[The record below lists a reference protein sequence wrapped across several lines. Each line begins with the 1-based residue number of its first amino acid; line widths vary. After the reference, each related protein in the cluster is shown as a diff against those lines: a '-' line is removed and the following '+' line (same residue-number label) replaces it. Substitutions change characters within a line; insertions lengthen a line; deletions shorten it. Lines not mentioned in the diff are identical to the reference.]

1 MIFFPPAKINLGLYV
16 HGKRSDGYHEIETCM
31 LPIPFTD
38 ILEIIPQ
45 TEFRFL
51 QTGITVDADAESN
64 LCVRA
69 FRLMQKEFNVSN
81 VYMHLRKQIPMGAG
95 LGGGSADAAY
105 VIKAINLLFNLNCSN
120 EQMKDLAAQLG
131 SDCPFFIE
139 EGAQLAKGRGEVLS
153 PLSLSLCGYWLKLIN
168 PGIHVST
175 SEAYSGIQFIEEPR
189 MPLEHVLALSITDWK
204 DNLVNDFER
213 SIFPTHKEIRRIKE
227 QLYDA
232 GALYASMSG
241 SGSTV
246 FGIFKEKPPK
256 TEGLAPECIEQIL
269 QFS

>member
-16 HGKRSDGYHEIETCM
+16 HRKRDDSYHEIETCM

-45 TEFRFL
+45 PEFQFL
-51 QTGITVDADAESN
+51 QTGITVDGDIASN
-64 LCVRA
+64 LCVLA
-69 FRLMQKEFNVSN
+69 FRLMQSEFNVPN

-153 PLSLSLCGYWLKLIN
+153 PLSLSLDGYWLKLIN

-175 SEAYSGIQFIEEPR
+175 KEAYSGIQFTAEPR
-189 MPLEHVLALSITDWK
+189 MPLEEVLSLSIADWK
-204 DNLVNDFER
+204 DSLVNDFER
-213 SIFPTHKEIRRIKE
+213 SIFPNHEEIRRIKE
-227 QLYDA
+227 QLYNE

-246 FGIFKEKPPK
+246 FGIFKEKPQK
-256 TEGLAPECIEQIL
+256 TERLALEYVEQIF
-269 QFS
+269 QFA